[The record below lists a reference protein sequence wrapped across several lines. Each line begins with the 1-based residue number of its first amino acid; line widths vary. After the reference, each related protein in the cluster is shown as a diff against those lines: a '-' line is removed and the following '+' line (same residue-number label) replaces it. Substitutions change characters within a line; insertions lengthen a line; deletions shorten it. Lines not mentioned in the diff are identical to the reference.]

1 MIGEAGMVSQRVFST
16 EEAREVGDRLGADWT
31 RVNPEQFRLGLEM
44 ELEHGVRNVVTNLT
58 NSDLRL
64 TGRIALAHLMKFP
77 DYYAQP
83 APVPDEARAA
93 P

>member
-1 MIGEAGMVSQRVFST
+1 MVSQRVFSA

-31 RVNPEQFRLGLEM
+31 QVNPEQFRIGMEV

-58 NSDLRL
+58 SSDLRL

-77 DYYAQP
+77 DYYDQP
-83 APVPDEARAA
+83 APEQDEAYSAL
-93 P
+93 